1 MLQYIE
7 DENNKIIA
15 HKKYI
20 IKEEADYVEKDG
32 IVDLQRFPV
41 NSGKYMLFIEI
52 TDITNHQILKNT
64 NKNLLLI
71 IQNFPVFLTL
81 SYWIVTGKQMKKAN

>member
-1 MLQYIE
+1 MVIPYLECLDSNLKDKGIEVLQYIE
-7 DENNKIIA
+7 DEKQQNYSSQ
-15 HKKYI
+15 KYI

-52 TDITNHQILKNT
+52 TDI
-64 NKNLLLI
+64 NKPSNI
-71 IQNFPVFLTL
+71 KTPTRI
-81 SYWIVTGKQMKKAN
+81 YY